1 MTSAKDPL
9 AEVWRVNHGTANP
22 YVKTAFDPVN
32 RTALLTMPFCNLTVA
47 FTSTNVCLDQPL
59 ARYPGL
65 TLVVSSVY
73 ILLTAGLSVVVSSA
87 SDCTLLTTDCGVSV
101 LWVHSNSSDAY
112 TLQTSLPF
120 GSCGCGCKEVQGGVD
135 GCIVKIYQGCL

>member
-9 AEVWRVNHGTANP
+9 AEVWNAYAGTGGPDVLAA
-22 YVKTAFDPVN
+22 YDPVS
-32 RTALLTMPFCNLTVA
+32 RTALLTLPSCNITVA
-47 FTSTNVCLDQPL
+47 FTSTNVSLDQPL

-65 TLVVSSVY
+65 
-73 ILLTAGLSVVVSSA
+73 SVVVSCV
-87 SDCTLLTTDCGVSV
+87 SDCTLLTTDCSVLWPVFV

-112 TLQTSLPF
+112 TCTLQTSLHL
-120 GSCGCGCKEVQGGVD
+120 GGCGCKKVHGGVD

>member
-73 ILLTAGLSVVVSSA
+73 ILLTAGLSIVLSCVCIILTAGLSVV
-87 SDCTLLTTDCGVSV
+87 L
-101 LWVHSNSSDAY
+101 
-112 TLQTSLPF
+112 
-120 GSCGCGCKEVQGGVD
+120 SCV
-135 GCIVKIYQGCL
+135 